1 MNFSVIPYIDAAMK
15 NRNYLFFLF
24 FGISLCLFSCTVE
37 ERDVVD
43 DNNPTDGGSPPIDA
57 VTFRNVS
64 YGSDSQQVYDV
75 YLPEGR
81 TTSTTKVIVLI
92 HGGGWTEGDK
102 DDMNNFVALMQREHP
117 NHAIVNVNYVLASV
131 APMVPAFPNQF
142 LDIEA
147 VLQKITSEQE
157 DLQILPEFGLIG
169 TSAGAHLALMYDF
182 VYDTTDQ
189 VKFVANIVGP
199 TDFTDPFYANDPNF
213 EIAFSLLVDESQYPE
228 GTNYAEATSPVHQA
242 STSSSPAALFY
253 GNQDPLVPLSN
264 GVSLDAALSDS
275 QITHSFTTYNGGHGD
290 DWTVADI
297 LNLQTQISEYIET
310 YLPYNN

>member
-1 MNFSVIPYIDAAMK
+1 MK
-15 NRNYLFFLF
+15 NQNYLLFLL
-24 FGISLCLFSCTVE
+24 FGISLCLLSCTVE

-43 DNNPTDGGSPPIDA
+43 ENPQPGGDPPPIDA
-57 VTFRNVS
+57 VTFKNVS
-64 YGSDSQQVYDV
+64 YGSNSQQVYDL

-81 TTSTTKVIVLI
+81 TDSTTKVIMLI

-102 DDMNNFVALMQREHP
+102 EDMDNFVSLIQREHP

-131 APMVPAFPNQF
+131 SPPVTAFPNQF

-147 VLQKITSEQE
+147 VIQKITSEQE
-157 DLQILPEFGLIG
+157 TLQILPEFGFIG
-169 TSAGAHLALMYDF
+169 TSAGAHIALMYDYA
-182 VYDTTDQ
+182 YDTNNQ

-199 TDFTDPFYANDPNF
+199 TDFTDPFYADDPNF
-213 EIAFSLLVDESQYPE
+213 TIALSLLVDESQYAE
-228 GTNYAEATSPVHQA
+228 GTNYAEATSPVYQV

-264 GVSLDAALSDS
+264 GASLDEALSDS

-290 DWTVADI
+290 DWSVTDV
-297 LNLQTQISEYIET
+297 LNLQTQISEYIDT
-310 YLPYNN
+310 YLPYIK

>member
-1 MNFSVIPYIDAAMK
+1 MK
-15 NRNYLFFLF
+15 NRNYLFFLL
-24 FGISLCLFSCTVE
+24 FGISFCLFACTVE
-37 ERDVVD
+37 ERDVAD
-43 DNNPTDGGSPPIDA
+43 DTKPTDGGSPPIDA

-64 YGSDSQQVYDV
+64 YGSDSQQVYDL

-102 DDMNNFVALMQREHP
+102 DDMDNFVSLMQREHP

-189 VKFVANIVGP
+189 VKFVANILGP

-213 EIAFSLLVDESQYPE
+213 AIALSLLVDESQYPE
-228 GTNYAEATSPVHQA
+228 GTNYAEATSPVYQA

-264 GVSLDAALSDS
+264 GASLDAALSNS

-290 DWTVADI
+290 DWSVTDI
-297 LNLQTQISEYIET
+297 QNLQTQISEYIET
-310 YLPYNN
+310 YLPYVE